1 MKESKLTVLFILF
14 VAFMI
19 LPLSSF
25 AATGDTLVVPTEIDG
40 VMNGAINKFIMS
52 DTTESGER
60 NPNRVYKLERGK
72 IYIQK
77 GILDVDFNFRLIA
90 DDDDP
95 SNPTRPPMIVPGY
108 TDEGYYYST
117 DGDLWLQFMFGGDNQ
132 IIEMKNIILQ
142 NVGPDKLYSPA
153 WCMQFNGENITAHY
167 KNVIFNGYQGGV
179 FLPVANGYKL
189 YIEDCEL
196 RNNHAKTNPFM
207 GQSIGSWPG
216 FHADTLSVI
225 NTTFFNNTSY
235 VLLPNRSIVDYIRFE
250 HNTVFTNIIQPVF
263 AFWMTNV
270 DFKNNIFYGGHA
282 IGVSQEGF
290 DGGWYSEIDYI
301 SGQDTIPQP
310 PAIISLQPIDEDV
323 LGNIGLTEADR
334 RVDVS
339 NNVYFIPQRIKDYW
353 ETDNVVQKPVWIN
366 DRTQAMFDD
375 DTSYPNLSIRDNLID
390 VDPQFDAAL
399 EQTVLDSVFAF
410 IDGFNQ
416 YGWEWEGG
424 IIGHYAPN
432 GDIFNISWPLP
443 EDLSYTNESVK
454 TGAEGDF
461 PVGDLNWF
469 PDKKAQWEEWVTA
482 IGDEDMDINAPRNYT
497 LSQNYP
503 NPFNPATKINF
514 SIPVAGK
521 TILTVYNVLGQK
533 IATLVDEKLRE
544 GSYSY
549 EFNASNLPSGIYFY
563 RLKSDNYNSVKKMM
577 LIK

>member
-1 MKESKLTVLFILF
+1 
-14 VAFMI
+14 
-19 LPLSSF
+19 
-25 AATGDTLVVPTEIDG
+25 
-40 VMNGAINKFIMS
+40 
-52 DTTESGER
+52 
-60 NPNRVYKLERGK
+60 
-72 IYIQK
+72 
-77 GILDVDFNFRLIA
+77 
-90 DDDDP
+90 
-95 SNPTRPPMIVPGY
+95 
-108 TDEGYYYST
+108 
-117 DGDLWLQFMFGGDNQ
+117 
-132 IIEMKNIILQ
+132 
-142 NVGPDKLYSPA
+142 
-153 WCMQFNGENITAHY
+153 
-167 KNVIFNGYQGGV
+167 
-179 FLPVANGYKL
+179 
-189 YIEDCEL
+189 
-196 RNNHAKTNPFM
+196 
-207 GQSIGSWPG
+207 
-216 FHADTLSVI
+216 
-225 NTTFFNNTSY
+225 
-235 VLLPNRSIVDYIRFE
+235 
-250 HNTVFTNIIQPVF
+250 
-263 AFWMTNV
+263 
-270 DFKNNIFYGGHA
+270 
-282 IGVSQEGF
+282 
-290 DGGWYSEIDYI
+290 
-301 SGQDTIPQP
+301 
-310 PAIISLQPIDEDV
+310 
-323 LGNIGLTEADR
+323 
-334 RVDVS
+334 
-339 NNVYFIPQRIKDYW
+339 
-353 ETDNVVQKPVWIN
+353 
-366 DRTQAMFDD
+366 MFDD